1 MLCQFCKFYVHKRCS
16 DIRSGLK
23 LDDEIKCRNSA
34 NKETETK
41 EESTGI
47 EINGHSFEVVYE
59 FCCLNDTV
67 GNRRVSAFESV
78 LTKTRN

>member
-1 MLCQFCKFYVHKRCS
+1 MLCQFCKFYVHKRCT

-23 LDDEIKCRNSA
+23 LDDETKCRNSA

-47 EINGHSFEVVYE
+47 ELNGHSLEAVYE

-67 GNRRVSAFESV
+67 GNKRVSAFESV

>member
-47 EINGHSFEVVYE
+47 EINGHSFEVV
-59 FCCLNDTV
+59 
-67 GNRRVSAFESV
+67 
-78 LTKTRN
+78 